1 MIKDRSTAGVV
12 VTAPDPGL
20 TDLIAAHQAGDR
32 WTDFQYPS
40 IFSDKPFV
48 ATAVTKMVNCS
59 CGESMPAES
68 HPVHVAL
75 VVEQHTNGRT
85 AELEAENV
93 RLRAQVASIGHVHP
107 GACSPVET
115 HPDDREINEAIDES
129 ECFADAMF
137 EIAEKYGA
145 NVTNNM
151 DRWQDGVFLR
161 HIAEFIED
169 VETAALKHL
178 RAALEGEQQ

>member
-1 MIKDRSTAGVV
+1 MS
-12 VTAPDPGL
+12 DPGL
-20 TDLIAAHQAGDR
+20 TDLIATHLTELIADAPEEDNYDAG
-32 WTDFQYPS
+32 Y
-40 IFSDKPFV
+40 V
-48 ATAVTKMVNCS
+48 AALADLRDSAAFK
-59 CGESMPAES
+59 
-68 HPVHVAL
+68 L
-75 VVEQHTNGRT
+75 VVEQHTNGRIT
-85 AELEAENV
+85 ELEAENV

-107 GACSPVET
+107 GTCSPVET

-169 VETAALKHL
+169 TETAALKHL

>member
-1 MIKDRSTAGVV
+1 MSAELNERIKELEEKV
-12 VTAPDPGL
+12 
-20 TDLIAAHQAGDR
+20 
-32 WTDFQYPS
+32 
-40 IFSDKPFV
+40 
-48 ATAVTKMVNCS
+48 
-59 CGESMPAES
+59 
-68 HPVHVAL
+68 
-75 VVEQHTNGRT
+75 
-85 AELEAENV
+85 AELEAEKL
-93 RLRAQVASIGHVHP
+93 RLGAQVASIGHVHP
-107 GACSPVET
+107 GTCSPVET

>member
-1 MIKDRSTAGVV
+1 M
-12 VTAPDPGL
+12 TAPDPGL
-20 TDLIAAHQAGDR
+20 TDLIAAALVR
-32 WTDFQYPS
+32 SSPNS
-40 IFSDKPFV
+40 IDTFDLLPYRRQEAWRVRAREV
-48 ATAVTKMVNCS
+48 AS
-59 CGESMPAES
+59 
-68 HPVHVAL
+68 
-75 VVEQHTNGRT
+75 VVEQHTNGRI
-85 AELEAENV
+85 AELESENV
-93 RLRAQVASIGHVHP
+93 RLRAQVASIGDVHP
-107 GACSPVET
+107 GTCSPVET

-169 VETAALKHL
+169 TETAALKHL

>member
-1 MIKDRSTAGVV
+1 
-12 VTAPDPGL
+12 
-20 TDLIAAHQAGDR
+20 
-32 WTDFQYPS
+32 
-40 IFSDKPFV
+40 
-48 ATAVTKMVNCS
+48 VN
-59 CGESMPAES
+59 AES
-68 HPVHVAL
+68 N
-75 VVEQHTNGRT
+75 ERINGLEAKV
-85 AELEAENV
+85 AELEAEKL
-93 RLRAQVASIGHVHP
+93 RLGAQVASIGHVHP
-107 GACSPVET
+107 GTYSRIET

-169 VETAALKHL
+169 VGTAALKHL

>member
-1 MIKDRSTAGVV
+1 M
-12 VTAPDPGL
+12 TAPDPGL
-20 TDLIAAHQAGDR
+20 TDLIAAHYTWREVDEGGD
-32 WTDFQYPS
+32 YL
-40 IFSDKPFV
+40 V
-48 ATAVTKMVNCS
+48 CA
-59 CGESMPAES
+59 CGHYFRSRQTWAE
-68 HPVHVAL
+68 HLKL
-75 VVEQHTNGRT
+75 VVEQHTNGRI

-93 RLRAQVASIGHVHP
+93 RLRAQVASIGDVHP
-107 GACSPVET
+107 GTCSPVET

-169 VETAALKHL
+169 TETAALKHL

>member
-1 MIKDRSTAGVV
+1 M
-12 VTAPDPGL
+12 TAPDPGL
-20 TDLIAAHQAGDR
+20 TDLIAAHYRTITTAVIYRDDESDGAHRKGFECVCACGDEYMASTRAGDR
-32 WTDFQYPS
+32 TE
-40 IFSDKPFV
+40 
-48 ATAVTKMVNCS
+48 ATVLRRADS
-59 CGESMPAES
+59 A
-68 HPVHVAL
+68 HVAL
-75 VVEQHTNGRT
+75 VVEQHTNGRI

-107 GACSPVET
+107 GTCSPVET

-161 HIAEFIED
+161 HIAEFTED

-178 RAALEGEQQ
+178 RAALEGEQ